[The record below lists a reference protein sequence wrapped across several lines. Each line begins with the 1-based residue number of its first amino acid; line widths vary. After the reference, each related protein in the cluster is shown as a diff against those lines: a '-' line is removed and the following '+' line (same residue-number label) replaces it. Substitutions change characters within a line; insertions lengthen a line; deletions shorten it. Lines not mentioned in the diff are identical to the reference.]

1 MLIRTLSTVFL
12 WSLMGAVV
20 YSTKE
25 AGAMWILNLCSTL
38 TLFEIYTI
46 LGRLGFA
53 ANRMSGL
60 ITGGCMI
67 PVAFYFPG
75 AGVDVLAIGALL
87 TSAACVL
94 FPQAQRGMYVKRLM
108 PTFFG
113 LLYVTFL
120 LHYFVQIIQVANVE
134 STNESLGFGLFFS
147 LWVVV
152 VAKFSD
158 IGALLIGKMIG
169 RTKMAPSISPGKTIE
184 GLIGGLAASAGIG
197 ALIPWLVLNYMPMVV
212 NFGSFDFSP
221 TQGAVCGLLIAV
233 TSVIGD
239 LIASVLKRLAGMKD
253 SGGAIPG
260 IGGLLDLTD
269 SLILAAPTGYFIL
282 LILQP

>member
-1 MLIRTLSTVFL
+1 MIIRTLSTLFL
-12 WSLMGAVV
+12 WSTIGVIIFF
-20 YSTKE
+20 SKE
-25 AGAMWILNLCSTL
+25 AGAMWILNFCATL

-46 LGRLGFA
+46 LGRLGYA

-60 ITGGCMI
+60 ITGGSLI
-67 PVAFYFPG
+67 PIAFYFPG
-75 AGVDVLAIGALL
+75 AGVDVLAVGALL
-87 TSAACVL
+87 SSAACVL

-113 LLYVTFL
+113 LLYVSFL
-120 LHYFVQIIQVANVE
+120 LHYFVNIIQISEVNSSSVDI
-134 STNESLGFGLFFS
+134 GFGLFFS
-147 LWVVV
+147 LWVVI

-158 IGALLIGKMIG
+158 IGALLVGKTIG
-169 RTKMAPSISPGKTIE
+169 RTKMAPSISPGKTVE

-197 ALIPWLVLNYMPMVV
+197 ALLPWAIVNYAPNLV
-212 NFGSFDFSP
+212 NFGTWFFTPSE
-221 TQGAVCGLLIAV
+221 GAIWGLLVAV
-233 TSVIGD
+233 AAVIGD

-282 LILQP
+282 QIIQP

>member
-1 MLIRTLSTVFL
+1 MLIRTLSTIIL

-120 LHYFVQIIQVANVE
+120 LHYFVQIIQVADVE

-147 LWVVV
+147 LWGVV

-197 ALIPWLVLNYMPMVV
+197 ALIPWLILNYMPTVV

-221 TQGAVCGLLIAV
+221 AQGAVWGLLIAV

>member
-1 MLIRTLSTVFL
+1 MFIRTLSTLTL
-12 WSLMGAVV
+12 WSIMGCVV
-20 YSTKE
+20 YLSKE

-67 PVAFYFPG
+67 PISFYFPG
-75 AGVDVLAIGALL
+75 NGVDVLAVGALL
-87 TSAACVL
+87 SSAACVL

-113 LLYVTFL
+113 LLFVTFL
-120 LHYFVQIIQVANVE
+120 LHYFVRIIQVAGIE
-134 STNESLGFGLFFS
+134 SGEHSLGFGLFFS

-158 IGALLIGKMIG
+158 IGALLIGKTIG

-184 GLIGGLAASAGIG
+184 GLIGGLGASAGIG
-197 ALIPWLVLNYMPMVV
+197 ALIPWLVLNYFPTAV
-212 NFGSFDFSP
+212 NFGNFDFSALE
-221 TQGAVCGLLIAV
+221 GALWGFAIAV
-233 TSVIGD
+233 SSVIGD

-253 SGGAIPG
+253 SGGFIPG

-269 SLILAAPTGYFIL
+269 SLILAAPTGYFAL
-282 LILQP
+282 LILQS

>member
-1 MLIRTLSTVFL
+1 MLIRTLSTIIL

-38 TLFEIYTI
+38 TLFETYTI

-120 LHYFVQIIQVANVE
+120 LHYFVQIIQAADVE

-197 ALIPWLVLNYMPMVV
+197 ALIPWLILNYMPTVV

-221 TQGAVCGLLIAV
+221 VQGAVWGLLIAV

>member
-1 MLIRTLSTVFL
+1 MLIRTLSTIIL
-12 WSLMGAVV
+12 WSLMGVVV

-120 LHYFVQIIQVANVE
+120 LHYFVQIIQVAGVE

-152 VAKFSD
+152 VAKLSD

-197 ALIPWLVLNYMPMVV
+197 ALIPWLILNYIPMLV

-221 TQGAVCGLLIAV
+221 AQGAVWGLLIAV

-282 LILQP
+282 LILQS